1 MAEDDY
7 YTVVFH
13 HGGVLVSE
21 PHMEYIG
28 GVVDS
33 WANVDIDR
41 ILIPFVEWRFEELYG
56 DNAKYKTVYWLDPG
70 LEVKDGLRP
79 LENDTDVR
87 MLYSIVHEKAQ
98 NKEIHFYF
106 EHEDEVEVIDGDSED
121 DDCGDSEDDVYKP
134 RHEDEGGDSED
145 NEDDADDEDHED
157 DEDEIVVDIGSG
169 TVGCSGNPMPKSK
182 KPKKQKWRACN
193 GRPRYPNIEDVQRP
207 HEARNTVDDADDEG
221 GYHSDQM
228 GSIRGDSDD
237 EGRYEIK
244 PPQFNEAAPFG
255 QVDLQLYMLF
265 PTLKMLKQAVKD
277 YTIALGRP
285 VKQVKAD
292 KGRCKYTCEQ
302 GCDWNI
308 FCSWAEVHGSYQ
320 IKTFNPTHTCSRK
333 LKNHQATSKW
343 VADKLVEFMRQVPD
357 MTAVDAFKYMAST
370 FQVRLADMKIYR
382 AMRIAREVVE
392 GSEKD
397 QYEILMDYCMELL
410 TSNAGST
417 VGIHVERPDLSFPA
431 MFDRLYCCFDAC
443 KKGVLSGCCPLIGLD
458 GCFLKGYYGG
468 TLLVAVSQDGNHS
481 FYVIAYVIAYAIIGQ
496 ETKDTWS
503 WFLTRLFEDIGHPKD
518 VGCEFISDMQKGLL
532 PAMEELA
539 PGTKHRFCLRHLEVN
554 IWNYWRIAELRNLL
568 WDCARCLT
576 MLEFEK
582 KFLELKELSMLAWTY
597 LNNLQHHNWTRV
609 AFSTTS
615 KNCALTNNMS
625 KQFNAAIVKMR
636 GKPIISMLEEIRVYL
651 MNKMNK
657 IRKQLTQYRGPITP
671 AAQTKLEVA
680 K

>member
-33 WANVDIDR
+33 WANVDIDQ
-41 ILIPFVEWRFEELYG
+41 
-56 DNAKYKTVYWLDPG
+56 
-70 LEVKDGLRP
+70 VKDGLRP

-302 GCDWNI
+302 G
-308 FCSWAEVHGSYQ
+308 
-320 IKTFNPTHTCSRK
+320 
-333 LKNHQATSKW
+333 
-343 VADKLVEFMRQVPD
+343 
-357 MTAVDAFKYMAST
+357 
-370 FQVRLADMKIYR
+370 
-382 AMRIAREVVE
+382 
-392 GSEKD
+392 
-397 QYEILMDYCMELL
+397 
-410 TSNAGST
+410 
-417 VGIHVERPDLSFPA
+417 
-431 MFDRLYCCFDAC
+431 
-443 KKGVLSGCCPLIGLD
+443 LD

-518 VGCEFISDMQKGLL
+518 VGCEFISDMQKYYS
-532 PAMEELA
+532 METWENMYRPYIHPVRGSNQWEQNGDNPIQPPKYCKGGGRPKKKRNRANDMPDNPFKAKRKLKTFTCRKCGEQGHNSRLCK
-539 PGTKHRFCLRHLEVN
+539 GTVEKERPSKKAKTYAKDKVTRPEDVPLFIPTLTISNQVQIRQQLRSPFQQPNPSPQPPV
-554 IWNYWRIAELRNLL
+554 
-568 WDCARCLT
+568 
-576 MLEFEK
+576 
-582 KFLELKELSMLAWTY
+582 
-597 LNNLQHHNWTRV
+597 QH
-609 AFSTTS
+609 
-615 KNCALTNNMS
+615 
-625 KQFNAAIVKMR
+625 
-636 GKPIISMLEEIRVYL
+636 
-651 MNKMNK
+651 
-657 IRKQLTQYRGPITP
+657 GPPTITP
-671 AAQTKLEVA
+671 APFDIKGQNRVTSESVQPSTKVTRA
-680 K
+680 MSKKMASSPNSNNQS